1 MLGNLMMQLIF
12 MIKHWRKILE
22 ISMHWRA
29 LLMPLENLETT
40 KEHWSV
46 NDEALDIDN
55 EDAELWFNRGEVLKE
70 LKRYDD
76 SLDSFNKAL
85 NARTRL

>member
-1 MLGNLMMQLIF
+1 
-12 MIKHWRKILE
+12 
-22 ISMHWRA
+22 
-29 LLMPLENLETT
+29 LETT

>member
-1 MLGNLMMQLIF
+1 
-12 MIKHWRKILE
+12 
-22 ISMHWRA
+22 

>member
-1 MLGNLMMQLIF
+1 
-12 MIKHWRKILE
+12 
-22 ISMHWRA
+22 
-29 LLMPLENLETT
+29 MPLENLETT

-85 NARTRL
+85 NARTRLWISLKMKKELTQIREVI

>member
-1 MLGNLMMQLIF
+1 
-12 MIKHWRKILE
+12 
-22 ISMHWRA
+22 
-29 LLMPLENLETT
+29 MPLENLETT